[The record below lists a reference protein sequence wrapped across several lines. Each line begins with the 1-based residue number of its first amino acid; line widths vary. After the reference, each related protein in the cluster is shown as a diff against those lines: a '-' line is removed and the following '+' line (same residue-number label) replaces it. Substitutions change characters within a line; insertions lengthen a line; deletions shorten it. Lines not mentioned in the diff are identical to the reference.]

1 MKKSKKFAAWILAA
15 VTALSVTGC
24 TGGRQMAG
32 AEDPNT
38 FPEEPYEINWYI
50 NSQPQDD
57 MELIEAEVNKI
68 LQEKINATLN
78 ITAMDSAQY
87 KKRLDTMISSGEY
100 FDLAF
105 TSSSVLSY
113 VTNTRAGAFFDMA
126 PYVDE
131 YMPQIKALFPE
142 SFFSTAYVDGML
154 GAVPVYKELAGQIG
168 WYYRKDIAEKY
179 NIDMTQYKTLEE
191 LEPVLEMLKEKEPGI
206 EYPMEWDT
214 SAPPQ
219 NLMSYTM
226 TGTDCVMY
234 HDENGMPT
242 GVYESFP
249 DSEQFKKFCE
259 TTRRYYEK
267 GLVKPGVL
275 TDSDATARMKNG
287 KAFVSIGALKPGGA
301 AEKFAGSKYSFD
313 QAGVSRP
320 KINSATS
327 AMIGLSATSKNP
339 YRVMRFLEILY
350 TDPEVSNLLI
360 HGIEGKHYTK
370 VSDNTIEKIPNSGY
384 DLVTSQWMMGNTFL
398 NYLTTSDDPQKN
410 EKLLA
415 FNDEAIFNPAVG
427 FKVDNAPIE
436 LELVAVNGVKSQF
449 RNQAVLGAVD
459 PDTVIPEYSKRAKEA
474 GIDKVVAEVQRQ
486 YDEYIKTLK

>member
-1 MKKSKKFAAWILAA
+1 MRKNKRLAALILAA
-15 VTALSVTGC
+15 VTAFSVTGC
-24 TGGRQMAG
+24 GGGSQSAG
-32 AEDPNT
+32 KEDPNT
-38 FPEEPYEINWYI
+38 YPEEPYEINWYI
-50 NSQPQDD
+50 NSAPQDD
-57 MELIEAEVNKI
+57 VELIGAEINKI
-68 LQEKINATLN
+68 LTEKINATLN

-87 KKRLDTMISSGEY
+87 KKRLDTMVSSGEY

-113 VTNTRAGAFFDMA
+113 VNNTRAGAFFDMA
-126 PYVDE
+126 PYIDE
-131 YMPQIKALFPE
+131 YMPKAKALFPE
-142 SFFSTAYVDGML
+142 NYFSTAYVDGML
-154 GAVPVYKELAGQIG
+154 GAIPVYKELAGQVG

-191 LEPVLEMLKEKEPGI
+191 LEPVLEMLKEKETSI

-219 NLMSYTM
+219 NLMAYTM
-226 TGTDCVMY
+226 SGTDCVMY
-234 HDENGMPT
+234 HDENEMPDGT
-242 GVYESFP
+242 YESFP
-249 DSEQFKKFCE
+249 DSEQFKNFCA

-287 KAFVSIGALKPGGA
+287 KAFVMVGSLKPGGVS
-301 AEKFAGSKYSFD
+301 EKFAGSAYSFD
-313 QAGVSRP
+313 QAGVRTP
-320 KINSATS
+320 KMNSATT
-327 AMIGLSATSKNP
+327 AMIGVSATSKNP

-350 TDPEVSNLLI
+350 TNPEISNLLI

-398 NYLTTSDDPQKN
+398 NYLTTTDDPQKN

-415 FNDEAIFNPAVG
+415 FNEEAIFNPAVG
-427 FKVDNAPIE
+427 FKVDNTPIE

-459 PDTVIPEYSKRAKEA
+459 PDTVIPEYCARMKEA